1 MARGAWQAT
10 VHGVSRVGH
19 MTLSFRK
26 GDPFKD
32 RVGSYLTLRNELS
45 EETHVL
51 TKQETLLARG
61 AQAESSRIREPR
73 RTARS
78 LGFSGNGISFR
89 VVFGP

>member
-51 TKQETLLARG
+51 TKQETLLERDAW
-61 AQAESSRIREPR
+61 AESSSVKESR
-73 RTARS
+73 RTALPHGS
-78 LGFSGNGISFR
+78 QSPVLW
-89 VVFGP
+89 